1 MQQAMAKVTVA
12 YRVGEQECNC
22 PVEAAKVAKE
32 SGKELQFVVG
42 AEKTCCEK
50 AARLTLARA
59 KYKAA
64 VEALVKA
71 QSATAKP
78 TTTAG
83 T

>member
-1 MQQAMAKVTVA
+1 MQLPSRGRQVA
-12 YRVGEQECNC
+12 Q
-22 PVEAAKVAKE
+22 E

-50 AARLTLARA
+50 AARLNLAPA
-59 KYKAA
+59 EYKAA